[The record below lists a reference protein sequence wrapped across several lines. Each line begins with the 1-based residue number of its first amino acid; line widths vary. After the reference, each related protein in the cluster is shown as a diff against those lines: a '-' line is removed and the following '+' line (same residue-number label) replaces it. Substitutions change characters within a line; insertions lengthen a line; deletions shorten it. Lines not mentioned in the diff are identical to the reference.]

1 VAAGGRFGTLGGA
14 GHWGVLRGRRILI
27 VEDEVLV
34 SVMLANLVTDAGAVV
49 IGPTGTTT
57 KALALNEQEVT
68 HCAVLDVKLM
78 DGMSVPVAESLAAR
92 GIPFVVAT
100 GYRPEAIA
108 PGYNGA
114 PVLRKVYMS
123 DEVIEAI
130 ADTLR
135 PQRWTSSVPSVQPII
150 HGPPR

>member
-1 VAAGGRFGTLGGA
+1 MNPDS
-14 GHWGVLRGRRILI
+14 GVLRGRRILI
-27 VEDEVLV
+27 VEDEAMV
-34 SVMLANLVTDAGAVV
+34 SMMLANLVTEAGAVV

-57 KALALNEQEVT
+57 KALALIEQEVI

-78 DGMSVPVAESLAAR
+78 DGMSVPVAEALAAR

-100 GYRPEAIA
+100 GYRPEAIP

-114 PVLRKVYMS
+114 PVLRKVYLS

-130 ADTLR
+130 ADILR
-135 PQRWTSSVPSVQPII
+135 P
-150 HGPPR
+150 

>member
-1 VAAGGRFGTLGGA
+1 MNPES
-14 GHWGVLRGRRILI
+14 GVLRGRRILI

-34 SVMLANLVTDAGAVV
+34 SVMLANLITEAGAVV

-57 KALALNEQEVT
+57 KALALIEQEVI

-78 DGMSVPVAESLAAR
+78 DGMSVPVAEALAAR

-100 GYRPEAIA
+100 GYRPEAI
-108 PGYNGA
+108 PSVYNGA

-123 DEVIEAI
+123 A
-130 ADTLR
+130 
-135 PQRWTSSVPSVQPII
+135 
-150 HGPPR
+150 

>member
-1 VAAGGRFGTLGGA
+1 
-14 GHWGVLRGRRILI
+14 
-27 VEDEVLV
+27 VLV
-34 SVMLANLVTDAGAVV
+34 SVMLANLATEAGAVV

-57 KALALNEQEVT
+57 KALALIEQEVI

-78 DGMSVPVAESLAAR
+78 DGMSVPVAEALAAR

-100 GYRPEAIA
+100 GYRPEPIP

-130 ADTLR
+130 ADILR
-135 PQRWTSSVPSVQPII
+135 P
-150 HGPPR
+150 